1 MRNRISLLVGI
12 ALIVMVAGCS
22 LAGGTAD
29 LAATT
34 TDEPPAAQESNTLP
48 PPAVPTV
55 RPTPFPQAQ
64 APATITETPLVAIP
78 AGDLSAL
85 TIQLEPFVSGLSQP
99 VGMTNAGDGSGRL
112 FVLEK
117 VGRVRVI
124 SDGQLLPVPF
134 LDISREVGSDASERG
149 LLGLAFHPDYATNGF
164 FFVYYTNRQ
173 GNTVVAR
180 FQVTSDPNVA
190 EPASEERVLH
200 VAQPASNHNGG
211 NLVFGPDG
219 YLWIGLGDG
228 GRAGDVFGNGQNT
241 RTLLGSLL
249 RIDVDQLPYS
259 IPPDNPFANDP
270 VNQQEIW
277 AYGLRNPWRFSFD
290 RANGDLYVADVGQNM
305 YEEVDV
311 VPASAAG
318 LNFGWP
324 IMEGQ
329 HCYNTATCDEN
340 GLVLPVAE
348 YDHSLGCS
356 ITGGY
361 VYRGE
366 QYPQMKGIYLFGDYC
381 SGIIWG
387 MVQSGGNW
395 QFAQI
400 APGTGISIST
410 FGQGEDGELYVA
422 DMAGGVIYH
431 IAAQ

>member
-1 MRNRISLLVGI
+1 MPV
-12 ALIVMVAGCS
+12 VA
-22 LAGGTAD
+22 
-29 LAATT
+29 
-34 TDEPPAAQESNTLP
+34 
-48 PPAVPTV
+48 V
-55 RPTPFPQAQ
+55 
-64 APATITETPLVAIP
+64 P
-78 AGDLSAL
+78 AGDPRSL
-85 TIQLEPFVSGLSQP
+85 TIGLEPIVSGLSNP

-117 VGRVRVI
+117 VGRVRIV
-124 SDGQLLPVPF
+124 SDRQLLSIPF
-134 LDISREVGSDASERG
+134 LDISGEVGAEASEQG

-173 GNTVVAR
+173 GNTIVAR
-180 FQVTSDPNVA
+180 FRVTDDPDIAN
-190 EPASEERVLH
+190 PSSEERVLYA
-200 VAQPASNHNGG
+200 VQPAGNHNGG

-241 RTLLGSLL
+241 QTLLGALL

-259 IPPDNPFANDP
+259 IPPDNPFANDS
-270 VNQQEIW
+270 VNREEIW

-290 RANGDLYVADVGQNM
+290 RSNGDLYVADVGQNT
-305 YEEVDV
+305 YEEVNV
-311 VPASAAG
+311 VPANAAG

-329 HCYNTATCDEN
+329 HCYDTATCDTN
-340 GLVLPVAE
+340 GFVLPVAE

-361 VYRGE
+361 VYRGA

-387 MVQSGGNW
+387 MNQGGGNW
-395 QFAQI
+395 RIAQI
-400 APGTGISIST
+400 APGTGVSLST
-410 FGQGEDGELYVA
+410 FGEAEDGELYLV

-431 IAAQ
+431 ITAQ